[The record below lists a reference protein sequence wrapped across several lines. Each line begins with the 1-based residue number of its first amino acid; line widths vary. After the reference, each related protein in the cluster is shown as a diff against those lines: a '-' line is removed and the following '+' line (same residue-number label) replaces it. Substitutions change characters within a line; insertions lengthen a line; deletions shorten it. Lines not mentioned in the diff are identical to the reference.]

1 MGRDNLEDDTDQ
13 QDQERIREIQE
24 KYNPSSSNSEDDF
37 NSSAEPESLGFIED
51 SDLGEEVDEIFRNIF
66 DDLEPCKTELTN
78 LEEEL
83 KNLKRKFKTPM
94 ELIEQSRT
102 SDEVDNNNVITPPHK
117 LLSNIEASTN
127 KVRAS
132 QAVSHQANEAD
143 IKHMVCDTQGK
154 TYQVYIP
161 TSVLSLDQMDDDF
174 ALNNDTVLCK
184 VREGVMTRLSVSK
197 SDNNDISIAG
207 QAVMRKLGL
216 KNTDLQ
222 ECIDSVENDV
232 DGESVTVIGERVVEI
247 IRHKKRLLTRI
258 VFTRDERLQGTV
270 LLSWYAATIM
280 KIF

>member
-1 MGRDNLEDDTDQ
+1 MFQ
-13 QDQERIREIQE
+13 
-24 KYNPSSSNSEDDF
+24 
-37 NSSAEPESLGFIED
+37 
-51 SDLGEEVDEIFRNIF
+51 
-66 DDLEPCKTELTN
+66 
-78 LEEEL
+78 
-83 KNLKRKFKTPM
+83 
-94 ELIEQSRT
+94 
-102 SDEVDNNNVITPPHK
+102 VIY
-117 LLSNIEASTN
+117 LL
-127 KVRAS
+127 
-132 QAVSHQANEAD
+132 Q
-143 IKHMVCDTQGK
+143 
-154 TYQVYIP
+154 
-161 TSVLSLDQMDDDF
+161 
-174 ALNNDTVLCK
+174 